1 MGETS
6 SSAPPVS
13 ASAPDISRSSKGLTD
28 ESPDDHRAQLD
39 RLLSK
44 PFFRNTPARN
54 LPTFDASEIGTGP
67 QLGVGG
73 FGVVSEVEYIKLMR
87 EGDKGDED
95 VVGDAETNNQDG
107 QDNNATAQSDRES
120 TGDNAILAETNLGM
134 YLADVN
140 SVRHDDDDHHH
151 HHLSGLTNPD
161 EARAF
166 MAKHA
171 LRDGNARYAI
181 KRLKPDLSEKDKEAA
196 VMDLAIEAKFLAV
209 ISHPNIVKM
218 RGVASTDS
226 LRYDYFIVM
235 DRLRDTLDERIGDWA
250 EQEKKLGGSC
260 CGFWGADKGQL
271 KEIRL
276 ERMTA
281 LYDIS
286 KAMGY
291 LHENDIIYR
300 DTKPENCGFDVR
312 GDVKV
317 FDFGIS
323 RVLQKKD
330 SLEDGT
336 YKLTSCCGSLRYMAP
351 EVALSKPYNLTADVF
366 SFATLAWQVLELK
379 TPFESLSAMR
389 YIEVVCREGWRPPLS
404 TKWPARL
411 RRVLQDSWNANL
423 AERPN
428 FTRIS
433 RVLRGEMT
441 AMADSDHGSIHE
453 RTQHMMDRSN
463 RSQNSRIIRR
473 MRSNS
478 KGIEN
483 SLE

>member
-1 MGETS
+1 METS
-6 SSAPPVS
+6 ASAPPVS
-13 ASAPDISRSSKGLTD
+13 ASAPDTCTSSKDLIGQ
-28 ESPDDHRAQLD
+28 SRDDQRAQLD
-39 RLLSK
+39 RLLSNH
-44 PFFRNTPARN
+44 FFRNTPARN

-73 FGVVSEVEYIKLMR
+73 FGVASEVEYIKLMR
-87 EGDKGDED
+87 EGDKED
-95 VVGDAETNNQDG
+95 DGAVEDAETNNQG
-107 QDNNATAQSDRES
+107 GRDNSATTISES
-120 TGDNAILAETNLGM
+120 TGEDVILTETNLGM
-134 YLADVN
+134 YLADLN
-140 SVRHDDDDHHH
+140 SVHHDDDDHHH
-151 HHLSGLTNPD
+151 RNLSGLNNPD
-161 EARAF
+161 EARAE
-166 MAKHA
+166 HA
-171 LRDGNARYAI
+171 LRSGHARYAI
-181 KRLKPDLSEKDKEAA
+181 KRLKPDLSEKDKEDA
-196 VMDLAIEAKFLAV
+196 VMDFAIEAKFLAV
-209 ISHPNIVKM
+209 ISHPNIVRM

-226 LRYDYFIVM
+226 LRYDYFIVL
-235 DRLRDTLDERIGDWA
+235 DRLYGTLDERISDWT
-250 EQEKKLGGSC
+250 EQEKELGGSC
-260 CGFWGADKGQL
+260 CGLLGADKGRL
-271 KEIRL
+271 KQIRL

-286 KAMGY
+286 KAMEY

-317 FDFGIS
+317 FDFGLS

-336 YKLTSCCGSLRYMAP
+336 YKLTPCCGSLRYMAP
-351 EVALSKPYNLTADVF
+351 EVVLSKPYNLKSDIF

-379 TPFESLSAMR
+379 VPFESLSAMR

-404 TKWPARL
+404 ARWPALL

-428 FTRIS
+428 FTRIG

-441 AMADSDHGSIHE
+441 SMADSDHGSIHE

-478 KGIEN
+478 KGTEN
-483 SLE
+483 SVE

>member
-6 SSAPPVS
+6 ASAPPVS
-13 ASAPDISRSSKGLTD
+13 ASAPETCTSSKGLKGQRLY
-28 ESPDDHRAQLD
+28 DHRAQLD
-39 RLLSK
+39 RLLSND
-44 PFFRNTPARN
+44 FFRNTPARN

-73 FGVVSEVEYIKLMR
+73 FGVVSEVEYINLMR
-87 EGDKGDED
+87 EVARDD
-95 VVGDAETNNQDG
+95 VGVVDDA
-107 QDNNATAQSDRES
+107 ES
-120 TGDNAILAETNLGM
+120 TGDNAILAETNRGM
-134 YLADVN
+134 YLADLN
-140 SVRHDDDDHHH
+140 SDQHDDDDRHNHY
-151 HHLSGLTNPD
+151 LSGLTNPG

-166 MAKHA
+166 MAKHV
-171 LRDGNARYAI
+171 LRDGDARYAI
-181 KRLKPDLSEKDKEAA
+181 KRLKPDLSEKNKEAA

-226 LRYDYFIVM
+226 LRCDYFIVM
-235 DRLRDTLDERIGDWA
+235 DRLRGTLDERIGDWA

-260 CGFWGADKGQL
+260 CGFLGADKGRL

-291 LHENDIIYR
+291 LHENNVIYR
-300 DTKPENCGFDVR
+300 DTKPENCGFDIR

-336 YKLTSCCGSLRYMAP
+336 YKLTPCCGSLRYMAP
-351 EVALSKPYNLTADVF
+351 EVALSEPYNLAADVF

-379 TPFESLSAMR
+379 TPFESLSAIR
-389 YIEVVCREGWRPPLS
+389 YIEVVGREGWRPPLS
-404 TKWPARL
+404 TKWPVRL
-411 RRVLQDSWNANL
+411 RRVLQDGWNANL

-433 RVLRGEMT
+433 KVLRGEM
-441 AMADSDHGSIHE
+441 AIMADSDRGSIHE

-473 MRSNS
+473 MPSNS
-478 KGIEN
+478 RGAEN
-483 SLE
+483 SRE

>member
-6 SSAPPVS
+6 AAPPVS
-13 ASAPDISRSSKGLTD
+13 ASAPGTRTPSKGITD
-28 ESPDDHRAQLD
+28 QSPDDHRAQLD
-39 RLLSK
+39 RLLSND
-44 PFFRNTPARN
+44 FFRNTPARN

-73 FGVVSEVEYIKLMR
+73 FGVVSEVEYINLMR
-87 EGDKGDED
+87 EVARDD
-95 VVGDAETNNQDG
+95 VGVVDDA
-107 QDNNATAQSDRES
+107 ES
-120 TGDNAILAETNLGM
+120 TGDNAILAETNRGM
-134 YLADVN
+134 YLADLN
-140 SVRHDDDDHHH
+140 SDQHDDDDRHNHY
-151 HHLSGLTNPD
+151 LSGLTNPG

-181 KRLKPDLSEKDKEAA
+181 KRLKPDLSEKNKEAA

-209 ISHPNIVKM
+209 MSHPNIVKM

-235 DRLRDTLDERIGDWA
+235 DRLRGTLDERIGDWA

-260 CGFWGADKGQL
+260 CGWGADKVRL
-271 KEIRL
+271 KKIRL
-276 ERMTA
+276 ERITA

-291 LHENDIIYR
+291 LHENNIIYR

-423 AERPN
+423 AERPDFN
-428 FTRIS
+428 RVGK
-433 RVLRGEMT
+433 VLRGEMT